1 MTAVFPKKFLW
12 GASTSA
18 HQIEGNN
25 TNSDLWAL
33 ENRERSPMKQRSG
46 DACDSLHRWPEDLDL
61 VSGLGLN
68 AYRFSIEWARVEPAP
83 GHVSRAMLEHYRR
96 IITGCLERHITPI
109 VTLHH
114 FTLPKWLG
122 NRGGWLSEDAPALFG
137 RYAAAVRPILDG
149 VGWVCTINEPNMVA
163 LVVAMVQNRG
173 SGSVDAVDPD
183 PTVTARLIEAHQ
195 AARAELAESSGLRTG
210 WTVANQDVQAA
221 DAESTA
227 RAEDRQR
234 QHEDQFLEVADG
246 DDFIGV
252 QAYSRNVIGRDG
264 RVAPGPAVRRTQ
276 MDWEFYPEALEHAVR
291 HTGVMLP
298 GVPILVTE
306 NGIATAIDAD
316 RIEYTHGALAGL
328 HRAISDGI
336 DVRGYLHWSL
346 LDNYEWGSF
355 APTFGLVAV
364 DHTTF
369 ARTVKESGRWYG
381 QVAAQNALPHAKDDE
396 RVSPPPQG

>member
-1 MTAVFPKKFLW
+1 MTARFPEGFLW

-33 ENRERSPMKQRSG
+33 ENRERSPMKERSG
-46 DACDSLHRWPEDLDL
+46 DACDSLHRWSEDLDL
-61 VSGLGLN
+61 VRDVGLN

-83 GHVSRAMLEHYRR
+83 GHVSLAMLEHYRR
-96 IITGCLERHITPI
+96 VITGCLERDITPI

-114 FTLPKWLG
+114 FTLPRWLG
-122 NRGGWLSEDAPALFG
+122 NRGGWLSEDAPSLFA
-137 RYAAAVRPILDG
+137 RYAAAVLPILDG
-149 VGWVCTINEPNMVA
+149 VEWICTINEPNMVA
-163 LVVAMVQNRG
+163 LVVAMVQNGG

-195 AARAELAESSGLRTG
+195 AARAELAVSSQLRIG

-221 DAESTA
+221 DADSTA
-227 RAEDRQR
+227 RAEGWQR
-234 QHEDQFLEVADG
+234 QHEDQFLEIAAE

-264 RVAPGPAVRRTQ
+264 RVAPGPGVRRTQ
-276 MDWEFYPEALEHAVR
+276 MDWEFYPDALEHAVR
-291 HTGVMLP
+291 HTGAMLP

-306 NGIATAIDAD
+306 NGIATTEDTD
-316 RIEYTHGALAGL
+316 RIEYTHGALSGL
-328 HRAISDGI
+328 HRAMNDGL

-369 ARTVKESGRWYG
+369 TRTLKESGRWFG
-381 QVAAQNALPHAKDDE
+381 HVAAQNALPDAKGD
-396 RVSPPPQG
+396 